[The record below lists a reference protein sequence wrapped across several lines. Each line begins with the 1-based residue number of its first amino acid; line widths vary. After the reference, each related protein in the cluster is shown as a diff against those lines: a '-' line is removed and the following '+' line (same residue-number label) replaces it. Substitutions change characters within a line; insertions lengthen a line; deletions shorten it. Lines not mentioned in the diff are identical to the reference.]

1 MGCFSSFG
9 LDVNNIQPQGSP
21 DSLWPSHS
29 MLRPKKEG
37 GKRERHLLHSKNI
50 LCPLTENRVKDESL
64 KCFPE
69 GMHTSWSQQISKI
82 TSERRQSKKSTAWII
97 PLYKILRNA
106 NWSTVTE
113 GRSEGWGGPGERG
126 FQGREEILRGD
137 NVSTILTV
145 VVCSWVL
152 SRVETVR
159 LHTLRAVYCMIV
171 ILHKTAF

>member
-9 LDVNNIQPQGSP
+9 LNVDNIQPQGSP

-29 MLRPKKEG
+29 MLLPKKEG
-37 GKRERHLLHSKNI
+37 GKRERHQLYSKNI

-126 FQGREEILRGD
+126 LFPRVGGNPEGWRCVHYFDHGGMLMG
-137 NVSTILTV
+137 V
-145 VVCSWVL
+145 VTCRNCQITHFTCSL
-152 SRVETVR
+152 LYDCYTP
-159 LHTLRAVYCMIV
+159 
-171 ILHKTAF
+171 